1 MRQRKGCLAGYQSP
15 LIDLPPVEIVKKA
28 ILALEDGVW
37 FEGEGFGADGEAFGE
52 VVFNTGLSGYQEI
65 LTDPS
70 YKGQMVCMTYPHI
83 GNYGI
88 NAADV
93 ESSRPWV
100 EGFIVKEVSP
110 IVSNYRSEMTLDQY
124 LKQYNIL
131 GIQGIDTRKL
141 VKHLRTVGA
150 KKAVISTLEQDPQK
164 LVQKAKRSPSIV
176 GVDLVKEV
184 TCPKPYVFEETMPSE
199 FAWGAAQKRRF
210 KVVAVDSGVKYN
222 ILRKLNQ
229 HGFNVQV
236 VPASATAEEILAYK
250 PDGVFLANGP
260 GDPAAVQY
268 LVTAVRKLIGKV
280 PMFGICLGHQMIGQ
294 ALGGKTSKLKFGHH
308 GNNHPVMD
316 LKTRKIEIT
325 SQNHNF
331 VVNIDTLPKGDV
343 EITHVNLNDKT
354 LEGLQ
359 HKKHPLFSVQYHP
372 ENAPG
377 PHDSDYLFTRFYE
390 LISQHVS

>member
-1 MRQRKGCLAGYQSP
+1 MTQ
-15 LIDLPPVEIVKKA
+15 A

-37 FEGEGFGADGEAFGE
+37 FEGEGFGAEGEAFGE

-70 YKGQMVCMTYPHI
+70 YKGQMVAMTYPHI

-88 NAADV
+88 NTDDS

-100 EGFIVKEVSP
+100 EGFIVKELSP
-110 IVSNYRSEMTLDQY
+110 IVSNYRSVMSLDAY

-131 GIQGIDTRKL
+131 GIEGIDTRKL
-141 VKHLRTVGA
+141 VKHLRTAGA
-150 KKAVISTLEQDPQK
+150 KKAVISTRETDPKK
-164 LVQKAKRSPSIV
+164 LVTMAKKSPSIV

-184 TCPKPYVFEETMPSE
+184 TCSKAYDFAEVMPAE
-199 FAWGAAQKRRF
+199 FAWGGVRKKRYNL
-210 KVVAVDSGVKYN
+210 VAVDSGIKWN

-229 HGFNVQV
+229 HGFNVKV
-236 VPASATAEEILAYK
+236 VPASTSADEILASK
-250 PDGVFLANGP
+250 PDGLFLSNGP
-260 GDPAAVQY
+260 GDPAAVKY
-268 LVTAVRKLIGKV
+268 LVETVRKLIGKL

-308 GNNHPVMD
+308 GNNQPVMD

-331 VVNIDTLPKGDV
+331 VVNIDSLPKDEV
-343 EITHVNLNDKT
+343 EMTHINLNDKT
-354 LEGLQ
+354 LEGFR
-359 HKKHPLFSVQYHP
+359 HKKHPVFCVQYHP

-377 PHDSDYLFTRFYE
+377 PHDSDYLFSRFYE
-390 LISQHVS
+390 LISLHAR

>member
-1 MRQRKGCLAGYQSP
+1 M
-15 LIDLPPVEIVKKA
+15 KKA

-37 FEGEGFGADGEAFGE
+37 FEGESFGAEGETFGE
-52 VVFNTGLSGYQEI
+52 VVFNTGLTGYQEI

-88 NAADV
+88 NLEDV

-100 EGFIVKEVSP
+100 EGFIIKELSP
-110 IVSNYRSEMTLDQY
+110 VVSNYRSTMTLEAY
-124 LKQYNIL
+124 LKKYNIL

-150 KKAVISTLEQDPQK
+150 KKGVISTRETDPKK
-164 LVQKAKRSPSIV
+164 LIAKAKKSKNI
-176 GVDLVKEV
+176 GEMDLVKEV
-184 TCPKPYVFEETMPSE
+184 SNPKSYESKEVMPSE
-199 FAWGAAQKRRF
+199 FGWGDSQK
-210 KVVAVDSGVKYN
+210 KKYTIVAVDSGIKWN
-222 ILRKLNQ
+222 ILRKLDQ
-229 HGFNVQV
+229 HGFNVKV
-236 VPASATAEEILAYK
+236 VPATATAEEILACK
-250 PDGVFLANGP
+250 PDGLFLSNGP
-260 GDPAAVQY
+260 GDPAVVKY
-268 LVTAVRKLIGKV
+268 LVATVRKLIGKL

-308 GNNHPVMD
+308 GNNQPVID

-331 VVNIDTLPKGDV
+331 VVNIDSLSKDEV
-343 EITHVNLNDKT
+343 EMTHINLNDKT
-354 LEGLQ
+354 LEGFR
-359 HKKHPLFSVQYHP
+359 HKKYPIFCVQYHP
-372 ENAPG
+372 ENSPG

-390 LISQHVS
+390 LIEKNSENAKTN

>member
-1 MRQRKGCLAGYQSP
+1 M
-15 LIDLPPVEIVKKA
+15 
-28 ILALEDGVW
+28 LALEDGLW
-37 FEGEGFGADGEAFGE
+37 FEGEGFGADGETFGE
-52 VVFNTGLSGYQEI
+52 VVFNTGLTGYQEI

-70 YKGQMVCMTYPHI
+70 YKGQMVAMTYPHI

-88 NAADV
+88 NEADG

-100 EGFIVKEVSP
+100 EGFIIKELSP
-110 IVSNYRSEMTLDQY
+110 VVSNYRSQMTLDQY
-124 LKQYNIL
+124 LKKYNIL

-141 VKHLRTVGA
+141 VKHLRTAGA
-150 KKAVISTLEQDPQK
+150 KKAVISTEELDPRK
-164 LVQKAKRSPSIV
+164 LVKKAKTSPGIE

-184 TCPKPYVFEETMPSE
+184 TCQNSYIFDEVMPQE
-199 FAWGAAQKRRF
+199 FAWGEQRGKRY
-210 KVVAVDSGVKYN
+210 KIVAVDSGIKWN

-229 HGFNVQV
+229 HGFHVQV
-236 VPASATAEEILAYK
+236 APAHVTAEEILSLK
-250 PDGVFLANGP
+250 PDGVFLSNGP
-260 GDPAAVQY
+260 GDPSAVQY
-268 LVTAVRKLIGKV
+268 LVDTVRKLIGKL
-280 PMFGICLGHQMIGQ
+280 PIFGICLGHQMIGQ

-308 GNNHPVMD
+308 GNNQPVMD

-331 VVNIDTLPKGDV
+331 VVNTDTLPKGEV
-343 EITHVNLNDKT
+343 EITHLNLNDKT

-359 HKKHPLFSVQYHP
+359 HKKYPLFSVQYHP

-390 LISQHVS
+390 LVEKNA

>member
-1 MRQRKGCLAGYQSP
+1 M
-15 LIDLPPVEIVKKA
+15 KKA

-37 FEGEGFGADGEAFGE
+37 FEGEGFGAEGETFGE
-52 VVFNTGLSGYQEI
+52 VVFNTGLTGYQEI

-88 NAADV
+88 NAADA

-100 EGFIVKEVSP
+100 EGFIVKELSP
-110 IVSNYRSEMTLDQY
+110 VVSNYRSEMTLDQY
-124 LKQYNIL
+124 LKKYNIL
-131 GIQGIDTRKL
+131 GIQGIDTRRL

-150 KKAVISTLEQDPQK
+150 RKAVISTQELDPKK
-164 LVQKAKRSPSIV
+164 LIQKAKKSPGIE

-184 TCPKPYVFEETMPSE
+184 MCQKPFIFEEVMPAE
-199 FAWGAAQKRRF
+199 FAWGDQQKKKF
-210 KVVAVDSGVKYN
+210 KVVAVDSGTKWN

-229 HGFNVQV
+229 HGFHVQV
-236 VPASATAEEILAYK
+236 VPATATAEEILAYQ
-250 PDGVFLANGP
+250 PDGIFLSNGP
-260 GDPAAVQY
+260 GDPSAVKY
-268 LVTAVRKLIGKV
+268 LVETVRKLIGKR
-280 PMFGICLGHQMIGQ
+280 PMFGICLGQQMIGQ

-308 GNNHPVMD
+308 GCNQPVMD

-331 VVNIDTLPKGDV
+331 VVNTDTLPKGEV
-343 EITHVNLNDKT
+343 EITHINLNDKT

-359 HKKHPLFSVQYHP
+359 HKKYPVFSVQYHP

-390 LISQHVS
+390 LVSKHAG

>member
-1 MRQRKGCLAGYQSP
+1 MT
-15 LIDLPPVEIVKKA
+15 KA

-37 FEGEGFGADGEAFGE
+37 FEGEGFGAEGETFGE
-52 VVFNTGLSGYQEI
+52 VVFNTGLTGYQEI

-100 EGFIVKEVSP
+100 EGFIIKELSP
-110 IVSNYRSEMTLDQY
+110 VVSNYRSEMTLDQY
-124 LKQYNIL
+124 LRKYNIL

-150 KKAVISTLEQDPQK
+150 KKAVISTRELDPKK
-164 LVQKAKRSPSIV
+164 LVKMAKSSPSIV

-184 TCPKPYVFEETMPSE
+184 ACQKPFLFEEVMPAE
-199 FAWGAAQKRRF
+199 FAWGDQRKR
-210 KVVAVDSGVKYN
+210 KYNIVAVDSGVKWN

-229 HGFNVQV
+229 HGFKVQV
-236 VPASATAEEILAYK
+236 VPASASAEEILSYK
-250 PDGVFLANGP
+250 PDGLFLANGP

-268 LVTAVRKLIGKV
+268 LVATVRKLIGKL

-308 GNNHPVMD
+308 GNNQPVMD

-331 VVNIDTLPKGDV
+331 VVNIDSLPKDEV
-343 EITHVNLNDKT
+343 EITHINLNDKS
-354 LEGLQ
+354 LEGFR
-359 HKKHPLFSVQYHP
+359 HKKHPIFCVQYHP

-390 LISQHVS
+390 LIEKSSTHA

>member
-1 MRQRKGCLAGYQSP
+1 M
-15 LIDLPPVEIVKKA
+15 KKA

-37 FEGEGFGADGEAFGE
+37 FEGEGFGADGETFGE

-70 YKGQMVCMTYPHI
+70 YKGQMVCMTYPLI

-88 NAADV
+88 NTADV

-100 EGFIVKEVSP
+100 EGFIIKELSP
-110 IVSNYRSEMTLDQY
+110 VVSNYRSEMTLDQY
-124 LKQYNIL
+124 LNQYNIL

-150 KKAVISTLEQDPQK
+150 KKAVISTLELDPKK
-164 LVQKAKRSPSIV
+164 LVQKAKKSPSIE

-184 TCPKPYVFEETMPSE
+184 TCQKPYVFEEVMPAE
-199 FAWGAAQKRRF
+199 FAWGDSKKKKF
-210 KVVAVDSGVKYN
+210 KVVAVDSGTKWN

-229 HGFNVQV
+229 HGFQVQV
-236 VPASATAEEILAYK
+236 VPAAATAEEILAYQ
-250 PDGVFLANGP
+250 PDGIFLANGP
-260 GDPAAVQY
+260 GDPSAVKY
-268 LVTAVRKLIGKV
+268 LVETVRKLIGKK

-308 GNNHPVMD
+308 GNNQPVMD

-331 VVNIDTLPKGDV
+331 VVDINTLPKGEV
-343 EITHVNLNDKT
+343 EVTHINLNDKT
-354 LEGLQ
+354 MEGLQ
-359 HKKHPLFSVQYHP
+359 HKKYPLFSVQYHP

-377 PHDSDYLFTRFYE
+377 PHDSDYLFERFYE
-390 LISQHVS
+390 MIEKNQKNA

>member
-1 MRQRKGCLAGYQSP
+1 M
-15 LIDLPPVEIVKKA
+15 KKA
-28 ILALEDGVW
+28 ILALEDGLW
-37 FEGEGFGADGEAFGE
+37 FEGEGFGADGETFGE
-52 VVFNTGLSGYQEI
+52 VVFNTGLTGYQEI

-88 NAADV
+88 NSADV

-100 EGFIVKEVSP
+100 EGFIIKELSP
-110 IVSNYRSEMTLDQY
+110 VASNYRSEMTLDQY
-124 LKQYNIL
+124 LKQHNIL

-150 KKAVISTLEQDPQK
+150 KKAVISTIELDPKK
-164 LVQKAKRSPSIV
+164 LVKKAKNSPDIE

-184 TCPKPYVFEETMPSE
+184 TCQKPYAFEEVMPAE
-199 FAWGAAQKRRF
+199 FAWGDQKKKAF
-210 KVVAVDSGVKYN
+210 KVVAVDSGIKWN

-229 HGFNVQV
+229 HGFHVQV
-236 VPASATAEEILAYK
+236 VPATVTADEIIACK
-250 PDGVFLANGP
+250 PEGVFLSNGP
-260 GDPAAVQY
+260 GDPAAVKY
-268 LVTAVRKLIGKV
+268 LVETVRKLIGKL
-280 PMFGICLGHQMIGQ
+280 PIFGICLGHQMIGQ

-308 GNNHPVMD
+308 GSNQPVMD

-331 VVNIDTLPKGDV
+331 VVDIDTLPKGEV
-343 EITHVNLNDKT
+343 EITHINLNDKT

-359 HKKHPLFSVQYHP
+359 HRKYPLFSVQYHP
-372 ENAPG
+372 ENSPG
-377 PHDSDYLFTRFYE
+377 PHDSDYLFARFYE
-390 LISQHVS
+390 MIEKGRS

>member
-1 MRQRKGCLAGYQSP
+1 
-15 LIDLPPVEIVKKA
+15 VKKA

-37 FEGEGFGADGEAFGE
+37 FEGEGFGADGETFGE

-88 NAADV
+88 NAADS

-100 EGFIVKEVSP
+100 EGFIIKELSP

-124 LKQYNIL
+124 LKKYNIL

-150 KKAVISTLEQDPQK
+150 KKAVISTRELDPKK
-164 LVQKAKRSPSIV
+164 LIQKAKKSPSIE

-184 TCPKPYVFEETMPSE
+184 MCQKPFVFDEVMPAE
-199 FAWGAAQKRRF
+199 FAWGDQKKKKF
-210 KVVAVDSGVKYN
+210 KVVAVDSGTKWN

-229 HGFNVQV
+229 HGFSVQV
-236 VPASATAEEILAYK
+236 VPATATADEILAYQ
-250 PDGVFLANGP
+250 PDGIFLSNGP
-260 GDPAAVQY
+260 GDPSAVKY
-268 LVTAVRKLIGKV
+268 LVETVRKLIGKK

-308 GNNHPVMD
+308 GNNQPVMD

-331 VVNIDTLPKGDV
+331 VVNVDTLPKGEV
-343 EITHVNLNDKT
+343 EITHINLNDKT

-359 HKKHPLFSVQYHP
+359 HKKYPLFSVQYHP

-390 LISQHVS
+390 LIEKNQKNA